1 MKPVPFDETNR
12 GDPFLGDFPE
22 WLDQEQRSELQARV
36 QPQIT
41 ELAQRRHA
49 PDDRQR
55 LLGLLQQRREPR
67 LGGQEPQQPGQRAEG
82 HGAATAFDFL
92 PVDVGFDTLLARS
105 ELLITGQSYDGRHAP
120 LGGRSQ
126 DAYAKGYLDSL
137 GIVASEMERDELR
150 GRVLRLTRPNA
161 DLEPQELADVARS
174 LRNQGFVASLNHM
187 MPTGYVAKANGGPLP
202 APSPGPYQPDGG
214 PGQPARVAIIDTGI
228 AAEIRT
234 DGWLSRVPRANNADN
249 VDPLDRFP
257 LPAGDGYLDFDA
269 GHGTFVAGIVQQVAP
284 GAEITVYRALDSDG
298 LASEVTVACEMIRAV
313 KEGGAQIVNLSLGG
327 HTLDNVPPVALQAA
341 LETITEWEHET
352 GQEVLIVAAA
362 GNYADTTPCWPA
374 AFRRVVSVASL
385 APDMLPSPW
394 SSHGFWV
401 TCSTIGEGLSSTFV
415 EGRESNLVNPE
426 PHDFGPDA
434 WAVWSGTS
442 FTAPQITGALAL
454 LHERYGYPLRE
465 ALGRLLAA
473 GRATP
478 YFGQALRILP
488 AI

>member
-1 MKPVPFDETNR
+1 M
-12 GDPFLGDFPE
+12 
-22 WLDQEQRSELQARV
+22 
-36 QPQIT
+36 
-41 ELAQRRHA
+41 
-49 PDDRQR
+49 
-55 LLGLLQQRREPR
+55 
-67 LGGQEPQQPGQRAEG
+67 
-82 HGAATAFDFL
+82 
-92 PVDVGFDTLLARS
+92 
-105 ELLITGQSYDGRHAP
+105 
-120 LGGRSQ
+120 
-126 DAYAKGYLDSL
+126 
-137 GIVASEMERDELR
+137 
-150 GRVLRLTRPNA
+150 
-161 DLEPQELADVARS
+161 
-174 LRNQGFVASLNHM
+174 
-187 MPTGYVAKANGGPLP
+187 
-202 APSPGPYQPDGG
+202 
-214 PGQPARVAIIDTGI
+214 AIIDTGI
-228 AAEIRT
+228 TAEIRT
-234 DGWLSRVPRANNADN
+234 DGWLSRVPRAGN

-284 GAEITVYRALDSDG
+284 GAEIGVYRALDSDG

-313 KEGGAQIVNLSLGG
+313 KEGGARIVNLSLGG

-385 APDMLPSPW
+385 APDMSPSPW

-401 TCSTIGEGLSSTFV
+401 TCSTIGQGLGSTFV

-426 PHDFGPDA
+426 PHDFGPDS

-454 LHERYGYPLRE
+454 LHERYGYPLHE
-465 ALGRLLAA
+465 ALGRLLAT

-478 YFGQALRILP
+478 YVGQALRILP

>member
-1 MKPVPFDETNR
+1 M
-12 GDPFLGDFPE
+12 
-22 WLDQEQRSELQARV
+22 
-36 QPQIT
+36 
-41 ELAQRRHA
+41 
-49 PDDRQR
+49 
-55 LLGLLQQRREPR
+55 
-67 LGGQEPQQPGQRAEG
+67 
-82 HGAATAFDFL
+82 
-92 PVDVGFDTLLARS
+92 
-105 ELLITGQSYDGRHAP
+105 
-120 LGGRSQ
+120 
-126 DAYAKGYLDSL
+126 YAKGYLDSL

-150 GRVLRLTRPNA
+150 GRVLRLTRPNR
-161 DLEPQELADVARS
+161 DLEPRELADVARS

-187 MPTGYVAKANGGPLP
+187 MPTGYVGKAKGGPLP

-214 PGQPARVAIIDTGI
+214 PGEPTKVAIIDTGI

-234 DGWLSRVPRANNADN
+234 DGWLSRVPRADN

-327 HTLDNVPPVALQAA
+327 HTLDNVPPVAVQAA

-385 APDMLPSPW
+385 APDMLPSQW

-401 TCSTIGEGLSSTFV
+401 TCSTIGQGLNSTFV

-478 YFGQALRILP
+478 YCGQALRILP

>member
-1 MKPVPFDETNR
+1 VKSVPFDETNR

-22 WLDQEQRSELQARV
+22 WLDQGQRSELQARV

-49 PDDRQR
+49 PSDRQR
-55 LLGLLQQRREPR
+55 LLGLLRQRREPR
-67 LGGQEPQQPGQRAEG
+67 LGGQEPPQPEQRAVG
-82 HGAATAFDFL
+82 HGAVTAFDFL
-92 PVDVGFDTLLARS
+92 PVDVGFDTLHARS
-105 ELLITGQSYDGRHAP
+105 ELLITSQSYDGRHAP
-120 LGGRSQ
+120 IGGRSQ
-126 DAYAKGYLDSL
+126 DTYAKGYLDSL
-137 GIVASEMERDELR
+137 GIVASETECRELR
-150 GRVLRLTRPNA
+150 GRVLRLTRPDA
-161 DLEPQELADVARS
+161 DLEPWELAVVARS
-174 LRNQGFVASLNHM
+174 LRNRGFVASLNHM
-187 MPTGYVAKANGGPLP
+187 MPTGYVGKAIGGPLP

-214 PGQPARVAIIDTGI
+214 PGEPTKVAIIDTGI
-228 AAEIRT
+228 AAEIRA
-234 DGWLSRVPRANNADN
+234 DGWLDRVPRADN

-269 GHGTFVAGIVQQVAP
+269 GHGTFVAGIVQQVSP

-341 LETITEWEHET
+341 LEIITEWEHET
-352 GQEVLIVAAA
+352 GREVLIVAAA
-362 GNYADTTPCWPA
+362 GNYADATPCWPA

-385 APDMLPSPW
+385 APDMLPSQW

-401 TCSTIGEGLSSTFV
+401 TCSTIGQGLRSTFV
-415 EGRESNLVNPE
+415 EGLESDLVNPE
-426 PHDFGPDA
+426 PHDFGPDS
-434 WAVWSGTS
+434 WAAWSGTS

-473 GRATP
+473 GQATP
-478 YFGQALRILP
+478 DCGQALRILP

>member
-1 MKPVPFDETNR
+1 
-12 GDPFLGDFPE
+12 
-22 WLDQEQRSELQARV
+22 
-36 QPQIT
+36 
-41 ELAQRRHA
+41 
-49 PDDRQR
+49 
-55 LLGLLQQRREPR
+55 
-67 LGGQEPQQPGQRAEG
+67 LGGQELRQPGQRADG
-82 HGAATAFDFL
+82 RGAATAFDFL
-92 PVDVGFDTLLARS
+92 PVDVGFDTLLAQN

-126 DAYAKGYLDSL
+126 DMYAKGYLDSL
-137 GIVASEMERDELR
+137 GIVAHEMECHELR
-150 GRVLRLTRPNA
+150 GRVLRLTRPDA

-174 LRNQGFVASLNHM
+174 LRNQGFEASLNHM
-187 MPTGYVAKANGGPLP
+187 MPTGYVGKAIGGPLP
-202 APSPGPYQPDGG
+202 APSPGPYQSDGG
-214 PGQPARVAIIDTGI
+214 PGQPTRVAIIDTGI

-234 DGWLSRVPRANNADN
+234 DGWLNRVPRANNADN

-269 GHGTFVAGIVQQVAP
+269 GHGTFVAGVVQQVAP

-401 TCSTIGEGLSSTFV
+401 TCSTIGQGLSSTFV

-465 ALGRLLAA
+465 TLGRLLAA